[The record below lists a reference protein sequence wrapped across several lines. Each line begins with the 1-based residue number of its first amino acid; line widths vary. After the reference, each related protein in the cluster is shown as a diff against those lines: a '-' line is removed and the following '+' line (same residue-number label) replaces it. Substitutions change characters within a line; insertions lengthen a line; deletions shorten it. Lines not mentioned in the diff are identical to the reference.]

1 MNKNLFRNALCAC
14 GVVAAGLT
22 TFAGPLQRADV
33 AAEPTLVL
41 HVDCDTLRTSAIG
54 QWLLSEMDK
63 PEAQAKFA
71 ALQIMF
77 NFDPRKQLHG
87 LTRSEE
93 RRVGEECRSRW

>member
-1 MNKNLFRNALCAC
+1 MNANLFRNALCAC
-14 GVVAAGLT
+14 GLVAAGLPA
-22 TFAGPLQRADV
+22 FAGPLQRADV

-71 ALQIMF
+71 ALA
-77 NFDPRKQLHG
+77 DD
-87 LTRSEE
+87 
-93 RRVGEECRSRW
+93 V